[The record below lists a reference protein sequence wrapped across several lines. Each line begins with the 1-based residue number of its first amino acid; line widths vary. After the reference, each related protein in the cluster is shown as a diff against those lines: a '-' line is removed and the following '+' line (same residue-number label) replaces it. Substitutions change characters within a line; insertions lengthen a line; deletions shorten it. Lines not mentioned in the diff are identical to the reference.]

1 MAPKQNRSVK
11 ETTVDSNNKKHRT
24 DARPQQKITSLC
36 ALARTSTG
44 EQRACGLADWM
55 FLIFL
60 LLFGSS
66 QKEGVRLHYKAVQS
80 KKLRSIIPNKYHQ
93 KPTLVPT
100 TDNFP
105 TCVGPNIH
113 GGAEALRAGRLDVL
127 DLFASFWIKPKR
139 RRTVAPEN
147 RLVKEA
153 PVNSFKQKQRT
164 DALPNS
170 RQLSYVR
177 WPEHPRGSGGHAG
190 RPIGCS

>member
-1 MAPKQNRSVK
+1 MDRATDIGPLWGQNTPDSAWTRFGIDAAYVVVYLNLGFDKSTAPKQNLSVK
-11 ETTVDSNNKKHRT
+11 KAPVIQTNKSKEPT
-24 DARPQQKITSLC
+24 
-36 ALARTSTG
+36 
-44 EQRACGLADWM
+44 
-55 FLIFL
+55 IF
-60 LLFGSS
+60 
-66 QKEGVRLHYKAVQS
+66 
-80 KKLRSIIPNKYHQ
+80 
-93 KPTLVPT
+93 PT
-100 TDNFP
+100 TDHFP

-113 GGAEALRAGRLDVL
+113 GGAEAWRAGRLDVL

-177 WPEHPRGSGGHAG
+177 WPEHPRGSGGLAG
-190 RPIGCS
+190 